1 MRVDAAAF
9 AKRLNAPLQGT
20 YLLFGHEPLLIE
32 ESCDAIRR
40 AALAQG
46 FDERL
51 RFSADRSFDWE
62 QLVDQT
68 RSLPLFASRRMLEVR
83 LPSGRPGDTGGRV
96 LGELAGSPPADT
108 LVVII
113 AGRLDASARN
123 AKWCKAIERHGT
135 LVEHAAVTPERLPG
149 WIRQRLRAERLD
161 VEKGVVEHLSHLLEG
176 NLLAAAQEI
185 RLLALLAPKQR
196 IRVKDVETIIADNAR
211 FDVYKFVDA
220 CLAGNLARALRIL
233 FGLRRE
239 GAEPSLVLWA
249 LAREARS
256 LASMA
261 AALDAGSA
269 VAQVLRS
276 HRVWQ
281 SRSGLVGGALRRL
294 ARPQCLALMQQLAR
308 ADRVLKGRES
318 VTMGEG
324 VWTELER
331 IAATLCGV
339 DAPPKPAEVRP

>member
-1 MRVDAAAF
+1 
-9 AKRLNAPLQGT
+9 
-20 YLLFGHEPLLIE
+20 
-32 ESCDAIRR
+32 
-40 AALAQG
+40 
-46 FDERL
+46 
-51 RFSADRSFDWE
+51 
-62 QLVDQT
+62 
-68 RSLPLFASRRMLEVR
+68 
-83 LPSGRPGDTGGRV
+83 
-96 LGELAGSPPADT
+96 
-108 LVVII
+108 
-113 AGRLDASARN
+113 
-123 AKWCKAIERHGT
+123 
-135 LVEHAAVTPERLPG
+135 
-149 WIRQRLRAERLD
+149 
-161 VEKGVVEHLSHLLEG
+161 
-176 NLLAAAQEI
+176 
-185 RLLALLAPKQR
+185 
-196 IRVKDVETIIADNAR
+196 ET
-211 FDVYKFVDA
+211 
-220 CLAGNLARALRIL
+220 
-233 FGLRRE
+233 
-239 GAEPSLVLWA
+239 SLVLWA